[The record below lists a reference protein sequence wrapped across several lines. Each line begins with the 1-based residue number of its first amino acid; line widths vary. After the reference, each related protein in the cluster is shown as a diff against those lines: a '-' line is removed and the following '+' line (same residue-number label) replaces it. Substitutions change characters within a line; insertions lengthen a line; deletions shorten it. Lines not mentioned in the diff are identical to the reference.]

1 MHSTNASQQA
11 TLVTLLR
18 NNGVIVLDER
28 QLYVDDDVL
37 IENIFPGTMIY
48 PGVRLHGAKTVIG
61 PGAKIGTE
69 GPATLMNVAVGRNA
83 EIASGFVTEAAILS
97 NARLGSNSHVRSG
110 TLLEE
115 WASTAHSVGLKHTV
129 LMSFVT
135 MGSLINLCDCLV
147 SGGRSRREHSE
158 IGSGFIHFNFTPW
171 GPDGD
176 KATASLFGDVVE
188 GVFLDNDRLFLGGL
202 TGVVGPRT
210 VGYGSIVT
218 PGSILRKNVGSGV
231 LVSAQSG
238 EMEHSV
244 DMNSQRYSK
253 QKVAQNV
260 DYIAQLF
267 ALYNWYKQV
276 RSHFARI
283 QQLDPSLELVINQS
297 IRVIKAA
304 LEERSKRLND
314 YIIKNNK
321 EEIKFS
327 FDNIELKC
335 ELSEMQDYS
344 EYTDWVR
351 SLTGSEKLQLRLW
364 LTDCVKHVTSSI
376 QL

>member
-1 MHSTNASQQA
+1 MHSTNMSQQA
-11 TLVTLLR
+11 TLATLLR
-18 NNGVIVLDER
+18 DKGVKVLDER
-28 QLYVDDDVL
+28 QLYIDDDVI
-37 IENIFPGTMIY
+37 IENIFPSTTIY
-48 PGVRLHGAKTVIG
+48 PGVRLHGAKTVVG

-69 GPATLMNVAVGRNA
+69 GPATLMNVAVGRDA
-83 EIASGFVTEAAILS
+83 EIASGIVTEAAILP
-97 NARLGSNSHVRSG
+97 NARLGPNSHVRSG

-135 MGSLINLCDCLV
+135 LGSLINLCDCLV

-176 KATASLFGDVVE
+176 KATASLFGNVVE
-188 GVFLDNDRLFLGGL
+188 GVFLDSDRLFLGGL

-210 VGYGSIVT
+210 VGYGSMVT

-231 LVSAQSG
+231 LVSVPSY
-238 EMEHSV
+238 EMEDSV
-244 DMNSQRYSK
+244 DMNSRRYSK
-253 QKVAQNV
+253 QKVVQNI

-276 RSHFARI
+276 RSRFAYV
-283 QQLDPSLELVINQS
+283 QQDDPSLGLVTSQAIWV
-297 IRVIKAA
+297 IRIA
-304 LEERSKRLND
+304 LQERSKRLNA
-314 YIIKNNK
+314 YIMNNNK
-321 EEIKFS
+321 SEIAFS
-327 FDNIELKC
+327 FDDIELQF
-335 ELSEMQDYS
+335 EFGEMEKYS

-351 SLTGSEKLQLRLW
+351 SLVRSEKLQLRSW
-364 LTDCVKHVTSSI
+364 LANCVKHITAGI
-376 QL
+376 KL

>member
-176 KATASLFGDVVE
+176 KAT
-188 GVFLDNDRLFLGGL
+188 RLIPLTQGGL
-202 TGVVGPRT
+202 
-210 VGYGSIVT
+210 
-218 PGSILRKNVGSGV
+218 
-231 LVSAQSG
+231 
-238 EMEHSV
+238 
-244 DMNSQRYSK
+244 
-253 QKVAQNV
+253 
-260 DYIAQLF
+260 
-267 ALYNWYKQV
+267 
-276 RSHFARI
+276 
-283 QQLDPSLELVINQS
+283 
-297 IRVIKAA
+297 
-304 LEERSKRLND
+304 
-314 YIIKNNK
+314 
-321 EEIKFS
+321 
-327 FDNIELKC
+327 
-335 ELSEMQDYS
+335 
-344 EYTDWVR
+344 
-351 SLTGSEKLQLRLW
+351 
-364 LTDCVKHVTSSI
+364 
-376 QL
+376 

>member
-1 MHSTNASQQA
+1 MHSTNMSQQA
-11 TLVTLLR
+11 TLATLLR
-18 NNGVIVLDER
+18 DKGVKVLDER
-28 QLYVDDDVL
+28 QLYIDDDVI
-37 IENIFPGTMIY
+37 IENIFPSTTIY
-48 PGVRLHGAKTVIG
+48 PGVRLHGAKTVVG

-83 EIASGFVTEAAILS
+83 EIASGIVTEAAILP
-97 NARLGSNSHVRSG
+97 NARLGPNSHVRSG

-135 MGSLINLCDCLV
+135 LGSLINLCDCLV

-158 IGSGFIHFNFTPW
+158 IGSGFIHFNYTPW

-176 KATASLFGDVVE
+176 KATASLFGNVVE
-188 GVFLDNDRLFLGGL
+188 GVFLDSDRLFLGGL

-210 VGYGSIVT
+210 VGYGSMVT

-231 LVSAQSG
+231 LVSVPSY
-238 EMEHSV
+238 EMEDSV
-244 DMNSQRYSK
+244 DMNSRRYSK
-253 QKVAQNV
+253 QKVVQNI

-276 RSHFARI
+276 RSRFAYV
-283 QQLDPSLELVINQS
+283 QQDDPSLGLVTSQAIWV
-297 IRVIKAA
+297 IRTA
-304 LEERSKRLND
+304 LQERSKRLNA
-314 YIIKNNK
+314 YFMNNNK
-321 EEIKFS
+321 SEIDFS
-327 FDNIELKC
+327 FDDIEIQF
-335 ELSEMQDYS
+335 EFGEMEKYS

-351 SLTGSEKLQLRLW
+351 SLVRSEKLQLHSW
-364 LTDCVKHVTSSI
+364 LANCVKHIASGIT
-376 QL
+376 L